1 MTYQDKQ
8 KESVRCPIPPQ
19 KLPPISVVQ
28 PTQNL
33 SSVLSVSTVMIEGA
47 ELTSVQR

>member
-1 MTYQDKQ
+1 MAPS
-8 KESVRCPIPPQ
+8 ESCLHNYLLLMQV
-19 KLPPISVVQ
+19 LVISVVQ

-47 ELTSVQR
+47 ELTSV